1 MAHRLNRSVRAQD
14 FLRHS
19 LQEHKYLKDI
29 RERGLL
35 LEIDNILVD
44 AEQLVLR
51 TFQCN
56 TNYCVQCTG
65 SSATREYKGSCCTD
79 LMVDVTGDEKTR
91 LRELAEKARAELDLP
106 ADGQLG
112 KIVDR
117 VLNDKF
123 TEINEDGEEELL
135 HRDTGACTMSWI
147 DETGQFRCSINSL
160 VYKMNLKI
168 EEYKPDPCYIF
179 PIHYTEVGVD
189 TYLISV
195 LSEET
200 RFWIEQD
207 KCVGRLRCLRKP
219 EPGSP
224 PAYQALKGELE
235 YLVSEDFYRELDI
248 KAQDILKRFHAG
260 EFESMFTQSNG
271 KA

>member
-1 MAHRLNRSVRAQD
+1 MAHSLNRSVRAQD
-14 FLRHS
+14 FVRHS
-19 LQEHKYLKDI
+19 VQEHKYLQNLK
-29 RERGLL
+29 ERGLL

-56 TNYCVQCTG
+56 TNYCIQCTG

-79 LMVDVTGDEKTR
+79 LMVDITRDEKSK
-91 LRELAEKARAELDLP
+91 LKELAEKARGELELP

-112 KIVDR
+112 KIISR
-117 VLNDKF
+117 VLDDEY
-123 TEINEDGEEELL
+123 TEVNEDGEEELR
-135 HRDTGACTMSWI
+135 HRESGACTMSWI

-160 VYKMNLKI
+160 VYKMGLSI
-168 EEYKPDPCYIF
+168 EDYKPDPCYVF
-179 PIHYTEVGVD
+179 PLHYTEVGVD
-189 TYLISV
+189 TYLISM

-207 KCVGRLRCLRKP
+207 KCVGKLRCLRKP

-224 PAYQALKGELE
+224 PAYQFLKGELE
-235 YLVSEDFYRELDI
+235 YLVNEEFYRELDV
-248 KAQDILKRFHAG
+248 KAQDVLKRFHAG
-260 EFESMFTQSNG
+260 EFDTMFASGNG
-271 KA
+271 KS